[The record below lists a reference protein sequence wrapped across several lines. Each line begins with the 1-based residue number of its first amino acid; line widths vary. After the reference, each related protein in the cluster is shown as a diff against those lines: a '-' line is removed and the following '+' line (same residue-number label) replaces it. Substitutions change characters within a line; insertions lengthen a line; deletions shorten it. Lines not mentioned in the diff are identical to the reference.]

1 MTPVRFVLAAVVA
14 LVAAC
19 ALAPGLPTALAAAS
33 QTGRTFVGT
42 VTDDM
47 CHAADHSRMRMG
59 ATDAE
64 CATACADAH
73 AAAFVLFDGKAAYR
87 LSDQK
92 GAAAF
97 AARRV
102 RVTGTLDAK
111 TGTIAVD
118 SIRAEP

>member
-1 MTPVRFVLAAVVA
+1 MTPVRFALAAVVA
-14 LVAAC
+14 LVAVGAH
-19 ALAPGLPTALAAAS
+19 APGLPSAMAAAG
-33 QTGRTFVGT
+33 QTGGAFVGT

-47 CHAADHSRMRMG
+47 CHDAVHSRMRMG

-64 CATACADAH
+64 CAAACVDAH
-73 AAAFVLFDGKAAYR
+73 AAAFVLFDGKTAYR

-92 GAAAF
+92 AAAPF
-97 AARRV
+97 AAQRV

-111 TGTIAVD
+111 TLTIAVD